1 MFLKQL
7 ILRMFNQYGFFIE
20 IKLQIDSVAIDLLQ
34 SLQFS
39 ELFSSAYIF
48 QVNSVVISIAS
59 DTLWTLNR
67 CTVKYAE
74 EKDK

>member
-1 MFLKQL
+1 M
-7 ILRMFNQYGFFIE
+7 
-20 IKLQIDSVAIDLLQ
+20 DSMAVDLLQ
-34 SLQFS
+34 SLQFT
-39 ELFSSAYIF
+39 ELFPCAYIF